1 MHGWPAG
8 EAELRVARC
17 QAALLEVGF
26 DCLMITDDRQFYYFV
41 GYDGTIQRARPR
53 FFFIPARGAPVVLVA
68 PNLETIVRECSPFP
82 DVRLYTTM
90 GRLPLDEVVAI
101 LRELIG
107 TSGRVGAELGREQ
120 RIGMS
125 VLDFLRLRDAVPAYP
140 CDDAADV
147 LWCLRLVKTPF
158 EQDALRRTLAIANQS
173 VPQAFGSI
181 RPGMTEIEI
190 ADLFAVTLRAH
201 GAHRAGA
208 AVVSGAGSYFRSM
221 APPRPRAVE
230 RGDMVWADV
239 AASVDGY
246 WCDFSRA
253 ATVGPATQTQRD
265 HQRLVREI
273 TAAGVAA
280 VRSGVRASEVATV
293 CDRAMAARG
302 LEFNSGA
309 LR

>member
-17 QAALLEVGF
+17 QAALLEAGF

-41 GYDGTIQRARPR
+41 GYDGTIQRARPGS
-53 FFFIPARGAPVVLVA
+53 FFIPGRGAPVVLVA

-125 VLDFLRLRDAVPAYP
+125 VLDFLRLRDAVPAYQW
-140 CDDAADV
+140 DDAADV
-147 LWCLRLVKTPF
+147 LWGLRLVKTPF

-190 ADLFAVTLRAH
+190 ADLF
-201 GAHRAGA
+201 
-208 AVVSGAGSYFRSM
+208 
-221 APPRPRAVE
+221 
-230 RGDMVWADV
+230 
-239 AASVDGY
+239 
-246 WCDFSRA
+246 
-253 ATVGPATQTQRD
+253 
-265 HQRLVREI
+265 
-273 TAAGVAA
+273 
-280 VRSGVRASEVATV
+280 
-293 CDRAMAARG
+293 
-302 LEFNSGA
+302 
-309 LR
+309 